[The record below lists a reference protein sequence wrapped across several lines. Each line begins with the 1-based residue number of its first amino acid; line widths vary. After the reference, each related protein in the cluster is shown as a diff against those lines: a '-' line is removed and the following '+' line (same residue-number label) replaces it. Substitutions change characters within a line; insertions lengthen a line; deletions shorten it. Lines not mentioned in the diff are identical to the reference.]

1 MAELLDEY
9 RLNEV
14 ADRPAAN
21 LNNAQQ
27 KMLDLVRALATR
39 PRLLL
44 LDELAAGLNPA
55 ELDWIA
61 ERIKALARSGIA
73 IIVVEHLMGFIE
85 HITDRVIVMN
95 AGKEIFEGKLAVA
108 VKVEAKG
115 VDAGYGTM
123 QVLWGV
129 DLDVRAGETVL
140 LLGANGAGKTTF
152 LKSLVGLIEARHGSI
167 QLAGEDVTR
176 MRSSDRMRL
185 GMTYM
190 SELAVFP
197 DLSIEENIRVGA
209 QALGHADPGAR
220 VEELYGVFPALRE
233 KRRAPASSLSGGQ
246 RKMLGIAKALAAEPR
261 LLVMD
266 EPSAGLSPLFVKEVI
281 RILSDL
287 RGRGLALLIAEQ
299 NIGFLEVATRVFVLE
314 GGRIRFSGTVAEM
327 TDNEALRRAY
337 FGLK

>member
-1 MAELLDEY
+1 MPPDATSLLD
-9 RLNEV
+9 V
-14 ADRPAAN
+14 
-21 LNNAQQ
+21 
-27 KMLDLVRALATR
+27 
-39 PRLLL
+39 
-44 LDELAAGLNPA
+44 
-55 ELDWIA
+55 
-61 ERIKALARSGIA
+61 
-73 IIVVEHLMGFIE
+73 
-85 HITDRVIVMN
+85 
-95 AGKEIFEGKLAVA
+95 
-108 VKVEAKG
+108 KG

-129 DLDVRAGETVL
+129 NLDVKAGETVL

-152 LKSLVGLIEARHGSI
+152 LKSLVGLIETRNGSFN
-167 QLAGEDVTR
+167 LAGRDVTR

-197 DLSIEENIRVGA
+197 DLSIEENLKVGA
-209 QALGHADPGAR
+209 QALGHANPGAR
-220 VEELYGVFPALRE
+220 AEELYGIFPVLRD
-233 KRRAPASSLSGGQ
+233 KRRNPASSLSGGQ
-246 RKMLGIAKALAAEPR
+246 RKMLGIAKALAAEPK

-281 RILSDL
+281 RVLSDL
-287 RGRGLALLIAEQ
+287 QGRGLSLLIAEQ

>member
-1 MAELLDEY
+1 MPPEAATLLD
-9 RLNEV
+9 
-14 ADRPAAN
+14 
-21 LNNAQQ
+21 
-27 KMLDLVRALATR
+27 AT
-39 PRLLL
+39 
-44 LDELAAGLNPA
+44 
-55 ELDWIA
+55 
-61 ERIKALARSGIA
+61 
-73 IIVVEHLMGFIE
+73 
-85 HITDRVIVMN
+85 
-95 AGKEIFEGKLAVA
+95 
-108 VKVEAKG
+108 G

-152 LKSLVGLIEARHGSI
+152 LKSLVGLIDARHGSI
-167 QLAGEDVTR
+167 SLAGEDITR
-176 MRSSDRMRL
+176 MRSSDRMRR

-220 VEELYGVFPALRE
+220 IDELYGLFPVLRE
-233 KRRAPASSLSGGQ
+233 KRKDAASSLSGGQ
-246 RKMLGIAKALAAEPR
+246 RKMLGIAKALAAEPK

-281 RILSDL
+281 RVLTGL
-287 RGRGLALLIAEQ
+287 QGRGLALLIAEQ
-299 NIGFLEVATRVFVLE
+299 NISFLEVATRVFVLE

-327 TDNEALRRAY
+327 SNNEALHRAY

>member
-1 MAELLDEY
+1 
-9 RLNEV
+9 
-14 ADRPAAN
+14 
-21 LNNAQQ
+21 
-27 KMLDLVRALATR
+27 
-39 PRLLL
+39 
-44 LDELAAGLNPA
+44 
-55 ELDWIA
+55 
-61 ERIKALARSGIA
+61 
-73 IIVVEHLMGFIE
+73 
-85 HITDRVIVMN
+85 
-95 AGKEIFEGKLAVA
+95 
-108 VKVEAKG
+108 
-115 VDAGYGTM
+115 
-123 QVLWGV
+123 
-129 DLDVRAGETVL
+129 
-140 LLGANGAGKTTF
+140 
-152 LKSLVGLIEARHGSI
+152 
-167 QLAGEDVTR
+167 
-176 MRSSDRMRL
+176 MRSSDRMKL

-220 VEELYGVFPALRE
+220 VEEMYAVFPALRE

-287 RGRGLALLIAEQ
+287 RGKGLALLIAEQ

>member
-1 MAELLDEY
+1 MQPDVTPL
-9 RLNEV
+9 
-14 ADRPAAN
+14 
-21 LNNAQQ
+21 
-27 KMLDLVRALATR
+27 
-39 PRLLL
+39 
-44 LDELAAGLNPA
+44 LAA
-55 ELDWIA
+55 
-61 ERIKALARSGIA
+61 SGI
-73 IIVVEHLMGFIE
+73 
-85 HITDRVIVMN
+85 
-95 AGKEIFEGKLAVA
+95 
-108 VKVEAKG
+108 
-115 VDAGYGTM
+115 DAGYGTM

-129 DLDVRAGETVL
+129 DLDVRPGETVL

-152 LKSLVGLIEARHGSI
+152 LKALVGLIEVRQGNVT
-167 QLAGEDVTR
+167 LAGRDISS
-176 MRSSDRMRL
+176 MKSSDRMRL
-185 GMTYM
+185 GMAYM

-197 DLSIEENIRVGA
+197 DLSIEENLRVGGL
-209 QALGHADPGAR
+209 ALGHADPAAR
-220 VEELYGVFPALRE
+220 TEELYGLFPVLRE

-281 RILSDL
+281 RVLADL

-327 TDNEALRRAY
+327 TDNAALRQAY

>member
-1 MAELLDEY
+1 MPQSDPYPHYIEFRHVYKTFDHP
-9 RLNEV
+9 V
-14 ADRPAAN
+14 
-21 LNNAQQ
+21 
-27 KMLDLVRALATR
+27 LV
-39 PRLLL
+39 
-44 LDELAAGLNPA
+44 DCNFHVNP
-55 ELDWIA
+55 
-61 ERIKALARSGIA
+61 
-73 IIVVEHLMGFIE
+73 
-85 HITDRVIVMN
+85 
-95 AGKEIFEGKLAVA
+95 
-108 VKVEAKG
+108 
-115 VDAGYGTM
+115 
-123 QVLWGV
+123 
-129 DLDVRAGETVL
+129 GETVAII
-140 LLGANGAGKTTF
+140 GANGAGKTTF
-152 LKSLVGLIEARHGSI
+152 LKTLVGLVEMRHGGI
-167 QLAGEDVTR
+167 KLGGEDVTR
-176 MRSSDRMRL
+176 LRSSERMRL

-197 DLSIEENIRVGA
+197 DLSIEENIGIGA
-209 QALGHADPGAR
+209 QALGHADSATR
-220 VEELYGVFPALRE
+220 IEELYGLFPALRE

>member
-1 MAELLDEY
+1 MPPEAALL
-9 RLNEV
+9 
-14 ADRPAAN
+14 
-21 LNNAQQ
+21 
-27 KMLDLVRALATR
+27 
-39 PRLLL
+39 
-44 LDELAAGLNPA
+44 
-55 ELDWIA
+55 
-61 ERIKALARSGIA
+61 
-73 IIVVEHLMGFIE
+73 
-85 HITDRVIVMN
+85 
-95 AGKEIFEGKLAVA
+95 
-108 VKVEAKG
+108 EAKG
-115 VDAGYGTM
+115 VDAGYRTM

-129 DLDVRAGETVL
+129 GLDVRAGETVL

-152 LKSLVGLIEARHGSI
+152 LKSLVGLIEARHGAI
-167 QLAGEDVTR
+167 RLAGRDITHL
-176 MRSSDRMRL
+176 RSSDRMKL

-220 VEELYGVFPALRE
+220 VDELYGLFPALRG
-233 KRRAPASSLSGGQ
+233 KRREQASSLSGGQ
-246 RKMLGIAKALAAEPR
+246 RKMLGIAKALAAEPK

-287 RGRGLALLIAEQ
+287 RGHGIALLIAEQ

-314 GGRIRFSGTVAEM
+314 GGHIRFSGTVAEM
-327 TDNEALRRAY
+327 SGNEELHRAY

>member
-1 MAELLDEY
+1 MPCEAAAPLLK
-9 RLNEV
+9 
-14 ADRPAAN
+14 AA
-21 LNNAQQ
+21 A
-27 KMLDLVRALATR
+27 
-39 PRLLL
+39 
-44 LDELAAGLNPA
+44 
-55 ELDWIA
+55 
-61 ERIKALARSGIA
+61 
-73 IIVVEHLMGFIE
+73 
-85 HITDRVIVMN
+85 
-95 AGKEIFEGKLAVA
+95 
-108 VKVEAKG
+108 

-129 DLDVRAGETVL
+129 DLDVRPGETVL

-152 LKSLVGLIEARHGSI
+152 LKSLVGLLEARGGSI
-167 QLAGEDVTR
+167 RLADSDITR
-176 MRSSDRMRL
+176 LRSSDRMRL

-220 VEELYGVFPALRE
+220 VEELYGIFPVLRD

-246 RKMLGIAKALAAEPR
+246 RKMLGIAKALAAEPK

-266 EPSAGLSPLFVKEVI
+266 EPSAGLSPLLVKEVI

-287 RGRGLALLIAEQ
+287 QGRGLALLIAEQ

-327 TDNEALRRAY
+327 ADNEALRRAY

>member
-1 MAELLDEY
+1 MPPE
-9 RLNEV
+9 
-14 ADRPAAN
+14 AASP
-21 LNNAQQ
+21 L
-27 KMLDLVRALATR
+27 M
-39 PRLLL
+39 
-44 LDELAAGLNPA
+44 
-55 ELDWIA
+55 
-61 ERIKALARSGIA
+61 KAS
-73 IIVVEHLMGFIE
+73 
-85 HITDRVIVMN
+85 
-95 AGKEIFEGKLAVA
+95 
-108 VKVEAKG
+108 G

-129 DLDVRAGETVL
+129 DLDVRPGETVL

-152 LKSLVGLIEARHGSI
+152 LKSLVGLIDARGGNI
-167 QLAGEDVTR
+167 TLADTDITR

-209 QALGHADPGAR
+209 QALGHADPGGR
-220 VEELYGVFPALRE
+220 VEELYGLFPVLRD

-246 RKMLGIAKALAAEPR
+246 RKMLGIAKALAAEPK

-287 RGRGLALLIAEQ
+287 QGRGLALLIAEQ

>member
-1 MAELLDEY
+1 MQ
-9 RLNEV
+9 
-14 ADRPAAN
+14 AN
-21 LNNAQQ
+21 
-27 KMLDLVRALATR
+27 
-39 PRLLL
+39 
-44 LDELAAGLNPA
+44 
-55 ELDWIA
+55 
-61 ERIKALARSGIA
+61 
-73 IIVVEHLMGFIE
+73 
-85 HITDRVIVMN
+85 
-95 AGKEIFEGKLAVA
+95 
-108 VKVEAKG
+108 G
-115 VDAGYGTM
+115 VNAGYGTM

-129 DLDVRAGETVL
+129 DLDVRPGETVL

-152 LKSLVGLIEARHGSI
+152 LTPLVGLVEIRQGHVT
-167 QLAGEDVTR
+167 LAGRDVSS
-176 MRSSDRMRL
+176 MKSSDRMRL

-197 DLSIEENIRVGA
+197 DLSIEENLKVGGL
-209 QALGHADPGAR
+209 ALGHADPAAR
-220 VEELYGVFPALRE
+220 TEELYGLFPVLRE

-281 RILSDL
+281 RVLSEL
-287 RGRGLALLIAEQ
+287 RQRGLALLIAEQ

-327 TDNEALRRAY
+327 TDNAALRQAY

>member
-1 MAELLDEY
+1 MPPEGAPLL
-9 RLNEV
+9 
-14 ADRPAAN
+14 
-21 LNNAQQ
+21 NA
-27 KMLDLVRALATR
+27 V
-39 PRLLL
+39 
-44 LDELAAGLNPA
+44 
-55 ELDWIA
+55 
-61 ERIKALARSGIA
+61 
-73 IIVVEHLMGFIE
+73 
-85 HITDRVIVMN
+85 
-95 AGKEIFEGKLAVA
+95 
-108 VKVEAKG
+108 G

-152 LKSLVGLIEARHGSI
+152 LKSLVGLIEARQGSI
-167 QLAGEDVTR
+167 KLGDRDLTR
-176 MRSSDRMRL
+176 MRSSDRMKL

-197 DLSIEENIRVGA
+197 DLSSEENIRVGHE
-209 QALGHADPGAR
+209 ALGHADPGPR
-220 VEELYGVFPALRE
+220 VEEMYGVFPALRE

-261 LLVMD
+261 LLVMG

-281 RILSDL
+281 RSLSGL
-287 RGRGLALLIAEQ
+287 CGRGLARLITDQ
-299 NIGFLEVATRVFVLE
+299 NIGFLGVGARVFVLE

>member
-1 MAELLDEY
+1 MPPE
-9 RLNEV
+9 
-14 ADRPAAN
+14 AA
-21 LNNAQQ
+21 
-27 KMLDLVRALATR
+27 
-39 PRLLL
+39 P
-44 LDELAAGLNPA
+44 
-55 ELDWIA
+55 
-61 ERIKALARSGIA
+61 
-73 IIVVEHLMGFIE
+73 LMQ
-85 HITDRVIVMN
+85 
-95 AGKEIFEGKLAVA
+95 AS
-108 VKVEAKG
+108 G

-152 LKSLVGLIEARHGSI
+152 LKSLVGLIEARNGSI
-167 QLAGEDVTR
+167 RLGDADITR

-197 DLSIEENIRVGA
+197 DLSIDENIRVGA
-209 QALGHADPGAR
+209 QALGHADPTAR
-220 VEELYGVFPALRE
+220 VEELYGIFPVLRD
-233 KRRAPASSLSGGQ
+233 KRRNPASSLSGGQ
-246 RKMLGIAKALAAEPR
+246 RKMLGIAKALAAEPK

-266 EPSAGLSPLFVKEVI
+266 EPSAGLSPLFVKEVL
-281 RILSDL
+281 RILGDL

>member
-1 MAELLDEY
+1 MPPEATPLLEA
-9 RLNEV
+9 V
-14 ADRPAAN
+14 
-21 LNNAQQ
+21 
-27 KMLDLVRALATR
+27 
-39 PRLLL
+39 
-44 LDELAAGLNPA
+44 
-55 ELDWIA
+55 
-61 ERIKALARSGIA
+61 GI
-73 IIVVEHLMGFIE
+73 
-85 HITDRVIVMN
+85 
-95 AGKEIFEGKLAVA
+95 
-108 VKVEAKG
+108 
-115 VDAGYGTM
+115 DAGYGTM

-152 LKSLVGLIEARHGSI
+152 LKSLVGLLDAQHGSI
-167 QLAGEDVTR
+167 KLGGEDITR
-176 MRSSDRMRL
+176 LRSSDRMLR

-197 DLSIEENIRVGA
+197 DLSIEENIRIGA
-209 QALGHADPGAR
+209 QALGHANPGAR
-220 VEELYGVFPALRE
+220 VEELYGLFPVLRD
-233 KRRAPASSLSGGQ
+233 KRRNPASSLSGGQ

-287 RGRGLALLIAEQ
+287 RGKGLALLIAEQ

-327 TDNEALRRAY
+327 SGNDELHRAY

>member
-1 MAELLDEY
+1 MPPDAAPLL
-9 RLNEV
+9 
-14 ADRPAAN
+14 
-21 LNNAQQ
+21 Q
-27 KMLDLVRALATR
+27 AT
-39 PRLLL
+39 
-44 LDELAAGLNPA
+44 
-55 ELDWIA
+55 
-61 ERIKALARSGIA
+61 
-73 IIVVEHLMGFIE
+73 
-85 HITDRVIVMN
+85 
-95 AGKEIFEGKLAVA
+95 
-108 VKVEAKG
+108 G

-129 DLDVRAGETVL
+129 DLDVRPGETVL

-152 LKSLVGLIEARHGSI
+152 LKSLVGLIEARRGSI
-167 QLAGEDVTR
+167 RLGGEDVTR
-176 MRSSDRMRL
+176 LRSSERMRR

-197 DLSIEENIRVGA
+197 DLSIEENIRIGA
-209 QALGHADPGAR
+209 QALGHAHADVRAD
-220 VEELYGVFPALRE
+220 ELYGLFPVLRE
-233 KRRAPASSLSGGQ
+233 KRRNPASSLSGGQ
-246 RKMLGIAKALAAEPR
+246 RKMLGIAKALSAEPK

-281 RILSDL
+281 RVLSDL

-327 TDNEALRRAY
+327 SGNEALHRAY

>member
-1 MAELLDEY
+1 MPPD
-9 RLNEV
+9 
-14 ADRPAAN
+14 AAP
-21 LNNAQQ
+21 LM
-27 KMLDLVRALATR
+27 K
-39 PRLLL
+39 
-44 LDELAAGLNPA
+44 AA
-55 ELDWIA
+55 
-61 ERIKALARSGIA
+61 
-73 IIVVEHLMGFIE
+73 
-85 HITDRVIVMN
+85 
-95 AGKEIFEGKLAVA
+95 
-108 VKVEAKG
+108 G

-152 LKSLVGLIEARHGSI
+152 LKSLVGLIDTRHGRI
-167 QLAGEDVTR
+167 DLAGKDVTR

-209 QALGHADPGAR
+209 QALGHADPAAR
-220 VEELYGVFPALRE
+220 VDELYRIFPVLRD

-246 RKMLGIAKALAAEPR
+246 RKMLGIAKALAAEPQ

-287 RGRGLALLIAEQ
+287 RGHGLALLIAEQ

>member
-1 MAELLDEY
+1 MPPETISLL
-9 RLNEV
+9 
-14 ADRPAAN
+14 
-21 LNNAQQ
+21 
-27 KMLDLVRALATR
+27 
-39 PRLLL
+39 
-44 LDELAAGLNPA
+44 
-55 ELDWIA
+55 
-61 ERIKALARSGIA
+61 
-73 IIVVEHLMGFIE
+73 
-85 HITDRVIVMN
+85 
-95 AGKEIFEGKLAVA
+95 
-108 VKVEAKG
+108 EASG

-167 QLAGEDVTR
+167 KLGGEDVTR
-176 MRSSDRMRL
+176 TRSSDRMKR

-197 DLSIEENIRVGA
+197 DLSIEENVRVGA

-220 VEELYGVFPALRE
+220 VEELYGLFPVLRD
-233 KRRAPASSLSGGQ
+233 KRRAAASSLSGGQ
-246 RKMLGIAKALAAEPR
+246 RKMLGIAKALAAEPK

-281 RILSDL
+281 RILSEL

-314 GGRIRFSGTVAEM
+314 GGRIKFSGTVAEM

>member
-1 MAELLDEY
+1 MPPETTPLMK
-9 RLNEV
+9 
-14 ADRPAAN
+14 AA
-21 LNNAQQ
+21 
-27 KMLDLVRALATR
+27 
-39 PRLLL
+39 
-44 LDELAAGLNPA
+44 
-55 ELDWIA
+55 
-61 ERIKALARSGIA
+61 
-73 IIVVEHLMGFIE
+73 
-85 HITDRVIVMN
+85 
-95 AGKEIFEGKLAVA
+95 
-108 VKVEAKG
+108 G

-152 LKSLVGLIEARHGSI
+152 LKALVGLIEARSGSI
-167 QLAGEDVTR
+167 RLGGADVTR

-220 VEELYGVFPALRE
+220 VEEMYGVFPVLRD

-246 RKMLGIAKALAAEPR
+246 RKMLGIAKALAAEPK

-281 RILSDL
+281 RILGDL

>member
-1 MAELLDEY
+1 MPPD
-9 RLNEV
+9 
-14 ADRPAAN
+14 AA
-21 LNNAQQ
+21 
-27 KMLDLVRALATR
+27 
-39 PRLLL
+39 P
-44 LDELAAGLNPA
+44 
-55 ELDWIA
+55 
-61 ERIKALARSGIA
+61 
-73 IIVVEHLMGFIE
+73 LM
-85 HITDRVIVMN
+85 
-95 AGKEIFEGKLAVA
+95 
-108 VKVEAKG
+108 EAKG

-152 LKSLVGLIEARHGSI
+152 LKSLVGLIEVRHGAI
-167 QLAGEDVTR
+167 RLAGEDVTR
-176 MRSSDRMRL
+176 MRSSHRMRL

-209 QALGHADPGAR
+209 LALGHGNTDAR
-220 VEELYGVFPALRE
+220 VEKLYGVFPALRG
-233 KRRAPASSLSGGQ
+233 KRRRPPPSLPGGQ

-337 FGLK
+337 FGLKGCQPSG

>member
-1 MAELLDEY
+1 MPPD
-9 RLNEV
+9 
-14 ADRPAAN
+14 AAP
-21 LNNAQQ
+21 LMQ
-27 KMLDLVRALATR
+27 AT
-39 PRLLL
+39 
-44 LDELAAGLNPA
+44 
-55 ELDWIA
+55 
-61 ERIKALARSGIA
+61 GI
-73 IIVVEHLMGFIE
+73 
-85 HITDRVIVMN
+85 
-95 AGKEIFEGKLAVA
+95 
-108 VKVEAKG
+108 
-115 VDAGYGTM
+115 DAGYGTM

-129 DLDVRAGETVL
+129 NLDVRAGETVL

-152 LKSLVGLIEARHGSI
+152 LKSLVGLIDARHGRI
-167 QLAGEDVTR
+167 DLAGEDVTR

-209 QALGHADPGAR
+209 QALGHADPAAR
-220 VEELYGVFPALRE
+220 VDELYRIFPVLRD

-281 RILSDL
+281 RIRSDL
-287 RGRGLALLIAEQ
+287 RGHGLALLIAEQ